1 MNMRLCPQQQ
11 MPSPHWDRR
20 LRVGHD
26 RCVPVAGMSADLERR
41 LTTAELTYAEVG
53 RTAGTLP
60 PGYHHVRRCV
70 TIGVGSAAFDAAAST
85 LLSWMVHSR
94 AGFGVAASR
103 PTAEPGA
110 LVMLSIGAGPLRIGA
125 PCRVVY
131 AVTEPRRRGFAYG
144 TLPGHPESGEEAFV
158 VERTPGDAITFA
170 ITAFSRPAT
179 KTARI
184 AGPLGQLIQRQVTS
198 RYLRSLAADLRA

>member
-1 MNMRLCPQQQ
+1 M
-11 MPSPHWDRR
+11 PHWDWH
-20 LRVGHD
+20 LGVGND
-26 RCVPVAGMSADLERR
+26 RSVPVAGISADLERR

-53 RTAGTLP
+53 RTSGALP
-60 PGYHHVRRCV
+60 PGYHHVRRSV
-70 TIGVGSAAFDAAAST
+70 TIGAGSAAFDAAANT

-94 AGFGVAASR
+94 AGFRVAASR

-110 LVMLSIGAGPLRIGA
+110 LVMLTIGAGPIRIGA

-131 AVTEPRRRGFAYG
+131 TLTEARRRGVAYG

-158 VERTPGDAITFA
+158 VERTPDDAITFT

-179 KTARI
+179 ATARI
-184 AGPLGQLIQRQVTS
+184 AGPLGQLIQRQITS
-198 RYLRSLAADLRA
+198 RYLRSLRSLAADLRA